1 MAILTSPSGAV
12 LIVDDDRS
20 IRESVGELLTD
31 AGYEVRLAEN
41 GAVALDVVRGRDK
54 PALVLLDMMMP
65 VMSGFE
71 LLELLEEG
79 DADLSQVPIVVV
91 SAFSAPLGPLGAR
104 GGVKACL
111 CKPVKADLL
120 LETVETCCHREPAR
134 DPPPSLPPG
143 PPSP

>member
-1 MAILTSPSGAV
+1 MASPSGVV

-20 IRESVGELLTD
+20 IREAVGELLTD

-41 GAVALDVVRGRDK
+41 GAVALDVVRGPHK
-54 PALVLLDMMMP
+54 PAMMLLDMMMP

-71 LLELLEEG
+71 VLELLEDG
-79 DADLSQVPIVVV
+79 DVDLNQVPIVVL
-91 SAFSAPLGPLGAR
+91 SAFSAPLGPAGAR

-120 LETVETCCHREPAR
+120 LETVKLCCHREALPVLSAAAPPA
-134 DPPPSLPPG
+134 
-143 PPSP
+143 